1 MAESKKKEQIK
12 REGSQV
18 TLTIT
23 VPAKEVSQAFKEI
36 KSQALKEVK
45 ISGFRPGKAPEGLAE
60 SKLNEEALAQDL
72 FQEVV
77 PLAYARVV
85 SQEKLKPIIPPQ
97 ITVKEYGQ
105 DKDLVFE
112 ATTAEA
118 PKVSLGDYKKS
129 VAKLKGS
136 ALVGPNG
143 KPLSDKGEV
152 TAAQVLEALRT
163 TVKIDV
169 PHILVDYEVQR
180 MLSSLIDQVRSL
192 GMTIEQ
198 YLTSQGKK
206 AEDLQKEY
214 HEIAERNLKDEFILR
229 EIGDTEGVKVAEK
242 EITNA
247 IEAAPDEKT
256 KATLGE
262 ERGRVYLEDVLRKR
276 KVIENLLKLT
286 GKKS

>member
-1 MAESKKKEQIK
+1 MAEVEKKEIIK

-23 VPAKEVSQAFKEI
+23 VPKKDVSQAFQEI
-36 KSQALKEVK
+36 KKRAVGEVK
-45 ISGFRPGKAPEGLAE
+45 VSGFRPGKAPTDLAE
-60 SKLNEEALAQDL
+60 KQLNEEALAQDL

-97 ITVKEYGQ
+97 ITVKEYGRDQ
-105 DKDLVFE
+105 DLVFE

-118 PKVSLGDYKKS
+118 PKVSLGDYKKAVS
-129 VAKLKGS
+129 KLKGS
-136 ALVGPNG
+136 ALVGPDG
-143 KPLSDKGEV
+143 KPLSKDGEV
-152 TAAQVLEALRT
+152 TAAQALESLRGS
-163 TVKIDV
+163 VKIEI

-229 EIGDTEGVKVAEK
+229 EVAETEGVKVEEK
-242 EITNA
+242 EISDA

-256 KATLGE
+256 KLQLGE
-262 ERGRVYLEDVLRKR
+262 DRGRAYLEDVLKKR